1 VFYHR
6 QARNPA
12 DCILALHP
20 RLFHSRVGG
29 IQVVINWNIVEA
41 LGTWFGGLVTA
52 WAIKVTVQQSQ
63 PKARI
68 KVKNEFIVSNRLEE
82 HHKPIFNQKISV
94 KNIGLI
100 PITIED
106 IGISVRKSMVS
117 SVWFNQL
124 TGKIFTG
131 KRHLFSLYRHR
142 IFEENPE
149 LPLRLDQS
157 EGTKDLLMC
166 SVRLAEF
173 LGTHNYEGVVVIQ
186 YFIRDIKD
194 RIFLSKR
201 SVVYIP
207 GIIRNFKK
215 APYKKKEKERSSSA
229 NRQPEGSADRKAP

>member
-1 VFYHR
+1 M
-6 QARNPA
+6 
-12 DCILALHP
+12 
-20 RLFHSRVGG
+20 
-29 IQVVINWNIVEA
+29 VVDWNIVEA

-52 WAIKVTVQQSQ
+52 WAVKVTLQQSQ

-68 KVKNEFIVSNRLEE
+68 KVKNEWIVSNRLEE
-82 HHKPIFNQKISV
+82 HHKPIFNHRISV
-94 KNIGLI
+94 KNIGLV
-100 PITIED
+100 PITVED
-106 IGISVRKSMVS
+106 IGISVRKPMVS

-124 TGKIFTG
+124 TGKILAG
-131 KRHLFSLYRHR
+131 KRHLLSLYRHR
-142 IFEENPE
+142 FFEENPE

-157 EGTKDLLMC
+157 EGTNDLLMC

-207 GIIRNFKK
+207 DIIRNFTK
-215 APYKKKEKERSSSA
+215 APYKKKETERSPSA
-229 NRQPEGSADRKAP
+229 K